1 MKILYLTDQMY
12 HHGGIERILSQKI
25 NYLIDFYKHDVYL
38 ITTEQKNNKSVYN
51 LDNRLNLIDL
61 SINYNREISY
71 FHPKNL
77 IKTIAHFFKL
87 NKEINKIQPDLII
100 SVSTSPDQY
109 FLPFI
114 HKRIP
119 KLKEFHSS
127 RFFYNK
133 NKNWK
138 QKLDKAF
145 EYYDNLIVLNPDEKE
160 YYSNINISIIPN
172 FTDFESFE
180 IKSIKKEKTI
190 IAAGRIAPVKQ
201 FDELIKIWN
210 LISNDFPE
218 WKIKIFGNGEPE
230 LIKSLN
236 NLIVLLNLKNS
247 VFILPATPDI
257 ELEMQK
263 ASIYAMMSETEC
275 FPMVLLEAQ
284 ASRLPIVS
292 YNCPNG
298 PRNIINDNFDG
309 FLIENYNQQL
319 FAQKLSVLI
328 NSEDLL
334 TKMQENAAINVNKF
348 KKDIVMKQWNDLLVN
363 VTLKNNN

>member
-1 MKILYLTDQMY
+1 MKILFLTDQIY

-25 NYLIDFYKHDVYL
+25 NYFIDFYKHDVYL
-38 ITTEQKNNKSVYN
+38 ITTEQNSKNPVYN
-51 LDNRLNLIDL
+51 LDNLLNLIDL

-77 IKTIAHFFKL
+77 IKSIAHFFKL

-100 SVSTSPDQY
+100 SVSTSPEQY

-145 EYYDNLIVLNPDEKE
+145 EYYDSLIVLNPDEKE
-160 YYSNINISIIPN
+160 YYKNKNIAIIPN

-180 IKSIKKEKTI
+180 NKIIIKEKLI

-201 FDELIKIWN
+201 FDELIKIWK
-210 LISNDFPE
+210 LISNDFPD

-230 LIKSLN
+230 LIFSLN
-236 NLIVLLNLKNS
+236 NLIASWNLENS
-247 VFILPATPDI
+247 VFILPATSDI

-263 ASIYAMMSETEC
+263 ASIYVMTSETEC

-284 ASRLPIVS
+284 VSRLPIVS

-298 PRNIINDNFDG
+298 PRNIINNNFDG
-309 FLIENYNQQL
+309 FLIENYNQEL
-319 FAQKLSVLI
+319 FAEKLSDLM
-328 NSEDLL
+328 NSEVLL
-334 TKMQENAAINVNKF
+334 MKMQENAAINVNKF
-348 KKDIVMKQWNDLLVN
+348 KKEIVMKQWNDLFVN
-363 VTLKNNN
+363 ITLKNNN